1 MMAKPTGE
9 SGACVKCSECS
20 GSELLTLVP
29 SEHGMVPLCVDC
41 RLRRDL
47 REATPYETSCAVK
60 PLLLSMGI

>member
-1 MMAKPTGE
+1 MKTKPTGE

-41 RLRRDL
+41 RLKRDL
-47 REATPYETSCAVK
+47 WGRTHYETSE
-60 PLLLSMGI
+60 PLRCV